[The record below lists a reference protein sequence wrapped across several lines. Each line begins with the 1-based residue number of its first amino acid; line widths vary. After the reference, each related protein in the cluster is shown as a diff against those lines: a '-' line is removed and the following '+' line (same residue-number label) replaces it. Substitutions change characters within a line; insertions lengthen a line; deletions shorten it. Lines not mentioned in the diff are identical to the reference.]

1 MAAFLIRFDSSVLEL
16 VEEAFLVVNS
26 LVVNSLVVG
35 FSVIVAAVEG
45 GVSMV
50 FQPYLKLYSRWI
62 YTDHHCG

>member
-1 MAAFLIRFDSSVLEL
+1 MAAFLIRFDLSALEL

-26 LVVNSLVVG
+26 LVVG
-35 FSVIVAAVEG
+35 FLVIVAAVEG

>member
-16 VEEAFLVVNS
+16 VEEAF

>member
-1 MAAFLIRFDSSVLEL
+1 MAAFLIRFDLSALEL
-16 VEEAFLVVNS
+16 VEEAF

-62 YTDHHCG
+62 YTDHHSG